1 MTSPSPPPRV
11 VLKPQR
17 AKPFF
22 GRHPWLFAGAVARVV
37 GEPENGQPVAV
48 YSAEGQFIAWG
59 LYNDRSQILVR
70 LYSWD
75 YDQPLDEQFWR
86 SRLQRAVQFRSEEL
100 GLVRPKGACR
110 VVFSEAD
117 GLSGLIAD
125 WYDGWLVL
133 QPTALGIR
141 QRLELLARLLRDLL
155 PVRGVYVR
163 TEKGMREAEGME
175 LEDHLLEGEP
185 PPAEIEIEEGPV
197 RFLVNVC
204 TGQKTGWYL
213 DQRENRQA
221 AARYARG
228 RRVLDLFSY
237 AGGFALW
244 CVRGGAAEVLAVDS
258 SAAAIE
264 LGSRNAVHNGVN
276 SVRFERADVFQWVD
290 QAVARGEQW
299 DMVIVDPPRL
309 ARRKRGVPSAL
320 RGYGH
325 LNRKALE
332 LLRPGGILVTCSC
345 SGQISRELFAG
356 VLREAAF
363 ATGRDVQILE
373 QRGAAPDHPVSLYCP
388 ENSYLKCFICRV
400 L

>member
-1 MTSPSPPPRV
+1 MTPPPRV

-22 GRHPWLFAGAVARVV
+22 GRHPWVFAGAVARVV
-37 GEPENGQPVAV
+37 GEPSAGQPVAV
-48 YSAEGQFIAWG
+48 YSAEGEFVAWG
-59 LYNDRSQILVR
+59 LYNDHSQILVR

-75 YDQPLDEQFWR
+75 YDRPLDDAFWR
-86 SRLQRAVQFRSEEL
+86 DRLVRAVRLRRDQL
-100 GLVRPKGACR
+100 GLVRPGHACR
-110 VVFSEAD
+110 LVFSEAD
-117 GLSGLIAD
+117 GISGLVAD

-141 QRLELLARLLRDLL
+141 QRLELFARLLAELV

-175 LEDHLLEGEP
+175 LEDHLLEGDAP
-185 PPAEIEIEEGPV
+185 PELLEIHEGAL
-197 RFLVNVC
+197 RFYVNIR

-221 AARYARG
+221 AARYARE

-237 AGGFALW
+237 AAGFALH
-244 CVRGGAAEVLAVDS
+244 CARAGAREVLAVDS

-264 LGSRNAVHNGVN
+264 LGERNVMLNAVDT
-276 SVRFERADVFQWVD
+276 VRFERADVFRWLD
-290 QAVARGEQW
+290 QAAAQGDRWQ
-299 DMVIVDPPRL
+299 MIIIDPPRL
-309 ARRKRGVPSAL
+309 ARRRKGVPGAL
-320 RGYGH
+320 RGYAH
-325 LNRKALE
+325 LNRKSME
-332 LLRPGGILVTCSC
+332 LLEPEGILVTCSC

-363 ATGRDVQILE
+363 AAGRELQILE
-373 QRGAAPDHPVSLYCP
+373 QRGAAPDHPISVYCP
-388 ENSYLKCFICRV
+388 ENAYLKCFICRV